1 MDEIY
6 DNNQMNQPIE
16 SEKIFTLKRKDFD
29 EDKYKSPNKI
39 MQKKA

>member
-29 EDKYKSPNKI
+29 EDKYKLYFKRKSCL
-39 MQKKA
+39 